1 MDRLLTKQEMA
12 VINNAQPSEAKYGDV
27 FEAIAKAQRDLTRA
41 ETLKEVGEWLYLSKC
56 PHQSRFPRADCSTCI
71 WMLTEALKRGE
82 IPKE

>member
-41 ETLKEVGEWLYLSKC
+41 ERQEEIERELFEIVHSRTKAAAYKKAVKLWKSVSGEL
-56 PHQSRFPRADCSTCI
+56 
-71 WMLTEALKRGE
+71 
-82 IPKE
+82 PKE